1 MRQSGARPKKPKNP
15 TPVILDPALVSAVG
29 DALGVAFSKCQ
40 ARARASHV
48 TFDQLSQMLVR
59 RILGDVQNG
68 ERDPRRLSEGAM
80 EWAADNLLPLT
91 LPTVATQ
98 PIHLSDADVAAT
110 ELEHPERPRLMM
122 QDELHAN
129 AA

>member
-1 MRQSGARPKKPKNP
+1 MRQSRARLKKSKNP
-15 TPVILDPALVSAVG
+15 PPVILDSALVSAVG
-29 DALGVAFSKCQ
+29 DALSVAFLKCQ

-68 ERDPRRLSEGAM
+68 ERDKNRLVEGAM

-98 PIHLSDADVAAT
+98 PLHLSDADLVAT
-110 ELEHPERPRLMM
+110 EPEHSERARFVMPDDIR
-122 QDELHAN
+122 AS

>member
-1 MRQSGARPKKPKNP
+1 MRQSRARPKKLKSPA
-15 TPVILDPALVSAVG
+15 PVILDHALVSAVG
-29 DALGVAFSKCQ
+29 DALSVAFLKCQ

-48 TFDQLSQMLVR
+48 TPDQLSQMLVR

-68 ERDPRRLSEGAM
+68 ERDTRRLVEGAM

-91 LPTVATQ
+91 LPTVGTP

-110 ELEHPERPRLMM
+110 ELERPERPRLTM
-122 QDELHAN
+122 QDDLHAN

>member
-1 MRQSGARPKKPKNP
+1 MRQRGTRPKKLKNP
-15 TPVILDPALVSAVG
+15 TPVTLDPALVSAVG
-29 DALGVAFSKCQ
+29 DALGVAFLNCQ

-48 TFDQLSQMLVR
+48 TLDQLSQMLVR

-68 ERDPRRLSEGAM
+68 ERDPHRLIEGAM

-91 LPTVATQ
+91 LPTVA
-98 PIHLSDADVAAT
+98 PPPMHLSDADLGAT
-110 ELEHPERPRLMM
+110 ELERPERARLMM